1 MPQARPTRPR
11 RQALAKLQRPT
22 IHLKASTTMRM
33 LQLPLVMMTLLTSL
47 CAAGFTGADDTWML
61 LGSCTVSAGADHDT
75 LAVIGENTVVGKLQL
90 RVKGTA
96 VRFQRI
102 VVRYDDRDDDRI
114 ELSRD
119 EIPAGGESRTIDLRE
134 HDRVVRSVD
143 LWYDAESLGGRRAVV
158 EVYGRR

>member
-1 MPQARPTRPR
+1 
-11 RQALAKLQRPT
+11 
-22 IHLKASTTMRM
+22 MRV
-33 LQLPLVMMTLLTSL
+33 LPLSLILTTLLASL
-47 CAAGFTGADDTWML
+47 LAAGLTGADDTWML
-61 LGSCTVSAGADHDT
+61 LGSRTVSAGADHDT
-75 LAVIGENTVVGKLQL
+75 LAITSENTVVGKLQL

-102 VVRYDDRDDDRI
+102 IVRYHDADDDRI

-143 LWYDAESLGGRRAVV
+143 LWYDADSLEGRPAVV

>member
-1 MPQARPTRPR
+1 
-11 RQALAKLQRPT
+11 
-22 IHLKASTTMRM
+22 MRV
-33 LQLPLVMMTLLTSL
+33 LPLPLALMALFAFLF
-47 CAAGFTGADDTWML
+47 AAGFTGADGTWML

-75 LAVIGENTVVGKLQL
+75 LAVTGKNTVVGKLHL

-96 VRFQRI
+96 VRFERI
-102 VVRYDDRDDDRI
+102 VVRYDDGDDDRI

-119 EIPAGGESRTIDLRE
+119 EIPAGGESRTIALRE
-134 HDRVVRSVD
+134 DDRVVRSVD

>member
-1 MPQARPTRPR
+1 
-11 RQALAKLQRPT
+11 
-22 IHLKASTTMRM
+22 MR
-33 LQLPLVMMTLLTSL
+33 LLPLPLVLTTLLASL
-47 CAAGFTGADDTWML
+47 LTAGLSGADDTWML
-61 LGSCTVSAGADHDT
+61 LGSRTVSARADHDR
-75 LAVIGENTVVGKLQL
+75 LALTSGDTVVGKLQL

-102 VVRYDDRDDDRI
+102 VVRYDNADDDRI
-114 ELSRD
+114 ELSRV

-143 LWYDAESLGGRRAVV
+143 LWYDADSLGGRPAVV